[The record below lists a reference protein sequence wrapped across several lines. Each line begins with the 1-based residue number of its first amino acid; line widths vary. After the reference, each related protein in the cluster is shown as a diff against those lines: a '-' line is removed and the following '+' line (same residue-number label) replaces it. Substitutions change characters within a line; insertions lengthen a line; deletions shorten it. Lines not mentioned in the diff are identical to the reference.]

1 MSFVSGFD
9 AALWAPSAVCGR
21 EKEIQLRASAA
32 RIKTTNSRRSASELL
47 RNGPAGGAHQGG
59 VGFNQRGRICAA

>member
-32 RIKTTNSRRSASELL
+32 RIKTNSRRSAGELL